1 MNVNGRSG
9 MITVGTTGQ
18 ICARRSTRSIT
29 VSNST
34 GKFQNVL
41 MTIAQ
46 STPKSCPTNVGLSG
60 NDLVTSVGLTAS
72 IQKHLTSG
80 LTTAICSI
88 SLTRHGAFGMRSTTW
103 PISSSYS
110 ASTTRSGTRPEK
122 QSLSL
127 IRPPRMLMSGANTA
141 LSEDSALARLPV
153 PSVPLEPTS
162 LSMHTNARVLPMT
175 SQDSEQ
181 TNLQN

>member
-1 MNVNGRSG
+1 VTLNGRG
-9 MITVGTTGQ
+9 GTITVGTTGQ
-18 ICARRSTRSIT
+18 ICVRVSTRGGTARI
-29 VSNST
+29 ST
-34 GKFQNVL
+34 GKFQIVL
-41 MTIAQ
+41 MTDAQ
-46 STPKSCPTNVGLSG
+46 STPKTCPNIAGSSG
-60 NDLVTSVGLTAS
+60 SYLMNSAQAITMTS
-72 IQKHLTSG
+72 HTSG
-80 LTTAICSI
+80 LTPANCSMP
-88 SLTRHGAFGMRSTTW
+88 LTMHGASGMTSRTWARS
-103 PISSSYS
+103 SCYS

-141 LSEDSALARLPV
+141 LSEDSELARLPV

-175 SQDSEQ
+175 GQDSEQ